1 MFSGKHIVSNK
12 KLLIAIALVQFVF
25 SVNAYFVSMDSTST
39 KCSAMKKEVKR
50 HCSCCKSCKAENESE
65 ICSTVTVTPDVNGQK
80 VTQCQCVFKTS
91 SNSEY
96 TPQNY
101 FELQKVF
108 AAGIIY
114 HDSKINYSQQVY
126 SKVSN
131 TINEN
136 SPPLYLTEST
146 LLI

>member
-1 MFSGKHIVSNK
+1 MMFSGKHIVSNRT
-12 KLLIAIALVQFVF
+12 LLIAIAVVQFVF
-25 SVNAYFVSMDSTST
+25 SVNAYFVSMDSS
-39 KCSAMKKEVKR
+39 KCSTMKKEVKK
-50 HCSCCKSCKAENESE
+50 HCSCCKSCEAENESE
-65 ICSTVTVTPDVNGQK
+65 ICSAVTVTPDVNGQK
-80 VTQCQCVFKTS
+80 VTQCQCTFKTS

-114 HDSKINYSQQVY
+114 NDSKINYSEQVY

>member
-1 MFSGKHIVSNK
+1 MFSAKHIVSNK
-12 KLLIAIALVQFVF
+12 TLLIAIVLVQFVF
-25 SVNAYFVSMDSTST
+25 SVNAYFVSMDSS
-39 KCSAMKKEVKR
+39 KCTAMKNEVKK
-50 HCSCCKSCKAENESE
+50 HCTCCKCCEAENESE
-65 ICSTVTVTPDVNGQK
+65 TCSTVAVTPDVNGQK

-96 TPQNY
+96 TSQNY

-131 TINEN
+131 IINEN
-136 SPPLYLTEST
+136 SPPLYLTKST